1 MTNKSLPLAASVVAT
16 VFFAAAAIA
25 QTSSAPVAPQT
36 AAPADKI
43 EPIRVRI
50 KAYPSPRRMTASP
63 LARSRPR
70 NLAPSPSQPRLPRRR
85 QQRPRP
91 APPRWPRR
99 RLELAADENDSEDE
113 SAAPV
118 LKSRSNLASN
128 GAADGIVTY
137 VPGPANAL
145 PEGTI
150 FRVRMLQEISAE
162 TAIPGTPFRATLLEE
177 LKHNGR
183 VVVPVGSELRGS
195 ITRASTSRRITGSS
209 VIHLRPEQFILPDG
223 THYRLQAQV
232 IDTQGSHTKSS
243 GEGNIVPKGGAQRTL
258 TDLAVTSGGG
268 AIVGASL
275 AGPVGAAVGSAVGA
289 GVVTGVW
296 LFQNRA
302 ADIYEESTVI
312 FSLTDPMFLVP
323 INMEGPR

>member
-1 MTNKSLPLAASVVAT
+1 MTNKTLPLPASIIAI

-25 QTSSAPVAPQT
+25 QTTSAPAVPQT

-43 EPIRVRI
+43 A
-50 KAYPSPRRMTASP
+50 KPSPYQGLSKPPADDTITVSEEPPAQS
-63 LARSRPR
+63 
-70 NLAPSPSQPRLPRRR
+70 APAVQ
-85 QQRPRP
+85 P
-91 APPRWPRR
+91 APPAAATAAPSRDAAAIAPPSP
-99 RLELAADENDSEDE
+99 ELAADDNNGEDE
-113 SAAPV
+113 PA
-118 LKSRSNLASN
+118 LKSRSNHASN

-162 TAIPGTPFRATLLEE
+162 TALPGTSFRATLLED
-177 LKHNGR
+177 LKHNGK

-195 ITRASTSRRITGSS
+195 ITRASTGRRITGSS
-209 VIHLRPEQFILPDG
+209 VIHLRPDEFILPDG
-223 THYRLQAQV
+223 THYHLEGQV
-232 IDTQGSHTKSS
+232 IDTQGSNTKPS
-243 GEGNIVPKGGAQRTL
+243 GEGNIVPKSGAQRTL

-302 ADIYEESTVI
+302 ADISEESTVI
-312 FSLTDPMFLVP
+312 FSLTYPMFLVP
-323 INMEGPR
+323 AHD

>member
-16 VFFAAAAIA
+16 VFFTAAAIA

-43 EPIRVRI
+43 A
-50 KAYPSPRRMTASP
+50 KPSPYQGVSKPPADDTITVSEEPPAQSGP
-63 LARSRPR
+63 VAQPAPPPAAAAA
-70 NLAPSPSQPRLPRRR
+70 APSPGAAAM
-85 QQRPRP
+85 
-91 APPRWPRR
+91 APPSP
-99 RLELAADENDSEDE
+99 ELAADENDSEDE
-113 SAAPV
+113 SAAPA

-302 ADIYEESTVI
+302 ADIDESSTVI

-323 INMEGPR
+323 AHD